1 MKERRVLISEI
12 HPYIIHLVE
21 EAIPLLSELD
31 KLPEGPEFDAIAR
44 RVDGMFMDIGH
55 CLTEGIVEKVAEEM
69 NRRAR
74 KGGQADSCPPRAVAS
89 LH

>member
-1 MKERRVLISEI
+1 MKQTRILIAEI
-12 HPYIIHLVE
+12 HPYIISMVE
-21 EAIPLLSELD
+21 QAIPLLSRLD
-31 KLPEGPEFDAIAR
+31 KLPEGPEFDEIAKQ
-44 RVDGMFMDIGH
+44 VDGMFMDIGH

-74 KGGQADSCPPRAVAS
+74 KGGQADSRPPRAVPF